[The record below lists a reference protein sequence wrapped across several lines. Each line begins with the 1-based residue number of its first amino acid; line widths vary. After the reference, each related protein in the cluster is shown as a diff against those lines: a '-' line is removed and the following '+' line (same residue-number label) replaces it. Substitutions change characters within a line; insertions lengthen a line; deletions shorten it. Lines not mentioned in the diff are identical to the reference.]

1 MGRSH
6 ILIVEDNEAIATLE
20 KQLLEKESYKVEI
33 ASQGFDALKKIR
45 EKEYDLIISDFSMP
59 GMSGDEFYY
68 EVKKMDK
75 GLEKKIIFVTGLIN
89 DFILSTGNK
98 YIAKPFLN
106 KLFLETIKDFISSQ
120 NTQHNYNE

>member
-1 MGRSH
+1 MGCSH

-20 KQLLEKESYKVEI
+20 KQILEKESYKVEI

-106 KLFLETIKDFISSQ
+106 KLFLETIKDFINSQ
-120 NTQHNYNE
+120 NT